1 MLEALIAGQ
10 RDIAALADLARGRL
24 RPKRAQLEEALQG
37 YFTPHQSFLLTEYFS
52 QMDYLDDAIDRVSA
66 GLAQYLAAEHEAIA
80 LLDTIP
86 GVSQRTAE
94 ILLAEIGT
102 DMTRFPNAKHLA
114 SWAGM
119 CPGQYE
125 SGGKRLSG
133 KTRKGSRWLRQV
145 LVEAAHVAAKTK
157 QTYLAA
163 QYQRIAARRGKK
175 RALIALGHTILVIVY
190 TLLTRK
196 QPYQD
201 LGAAYFDALEPQRV
215 ERRLVRRLERLGYR
229 VSLQPNVA

>member
-1 MLEALIAGQ
+1 VITQHLEAEQ
-10 RDIAALADLARGRL
+10 
-24 RPKRAQLEEALQG
+24 
-37 YFTPHQSFLLTEYFS
+37 
-52 QMDYLDDAIDRVSA
+52 
-66 GLAQYLAAEHEAIA
+66 EAIA

-102 DMTRFPNAKHLA
+102 EMTRFPNAKHLA

-119 CPGQYE
+119 CPGHDD

-133 KTRKGSRWLRQV
+133 KTRKGRRWLRQG
-145 LVEAAHVAAKTK
+145 LVEVAHVAAKTK

-163 QYQRIAARRGKK
+163 QNQRIAARRGKK
-175 RALIALGHTILVIVY
+175 RALIALGHTILVVVY
-190 TLLTRK
+190 TLVTRK

-201 LGAAYFDALEPQRV
+201 LGAAYFDALAQQRV
-215 ERRLVRRLERLGYR
+215 EPRLVQRLERLGDQ
-229 VSLQPNVA
+229 VSLQLSSL